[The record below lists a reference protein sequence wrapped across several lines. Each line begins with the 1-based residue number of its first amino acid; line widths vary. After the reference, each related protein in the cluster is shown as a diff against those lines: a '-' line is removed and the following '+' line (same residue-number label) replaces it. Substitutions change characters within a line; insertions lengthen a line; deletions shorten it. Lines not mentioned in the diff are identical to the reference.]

1 MIMVNHTRALQVA
14 SMLLLLAGC
23 ASTRTAPLAP
33 ASVPAQATGTQAVT
47 LQAIGPQAA
56 ASPAASSTVS
66 GSPAAGSSAPAAP
79 AAPSIKAGTSV
90 VSSDGFLGPDARLLP
105 DIQAYAQEVAQTR
118 GIPLS
123 HVEALLKSA
132 QYDAAASRLMA
143 PSPTRIRRSWVTY
156 RNRFVEPVR
165 INAGVKFWEE
175 NQSTLDRSA
184 AEYGVPPSIIV
195 AIIGVE
201 TIYGRNTGNFR
212 VLDALATLGFRYP
225 DASKPERSQMFRDQL
240 ADLIQLDYEKKLDAT
255 QIQGSFAGA
264 MGLPQFMPGSLMR
277 YAADGD
283 RDGRID
289 LLYSTEDA
297 IASVARFLRLHG
309 WTPGLPVFAPATLPR
324 DPQSLVVGGLQPT
337 HDWADLQAAGARLRA
352 GPPTQQ
358 LTSADPA
365 APGAA
370 PAWMHHKLGIVNLP
384 DEPRNTIEYR
394 TGTPNFFAITHYN
407 RSYFYAASVAD
418 LAQALAAKMG
428 YGGPNPP

>member
-1 MIMVNHTRALQVA
+1 MFNRARTLQVA
-14 SMLLLLAGC
+14 LILLLLAGC
-23 ASTRTAPLAP
+23 ASTRTAALSPAGIDAVAP
-33 ASVPAQATGTQAVT
+33 ATT
-47 LQAIGPQAA
+47 
-56 ASPAASSTVS
+56 
-66 GSPAAGSSAPAAP
+66 GSPAAGSPAAGSP
-79 AAPSIKAGTSV
+79 ATGSPTPASPAASLPALQPAPEPAPSIRAG
-90 VSSDGFLGPDARLLP
+90 SSIAGSAAFLGPNAELVP
-105 DIQAYAQEVAQTR
+105 DIQAYAQEVAETR
-118 GIPLS
+118 NIPLS
-123 HVEALLKSA
+123 HVQTLLKNA
-132 QYDAAASRLMA
+132 QYDATAARLMA
-143 PSPTRIRRSWVTY
+143 PSQTRIRRSWVTY

-165 INAGVKFWEE
+165 INAGLKFWEE
-175 NQSTLDRSA
+175 NRKTLDRSA
-184 AEYGVPPSIIV
+184 AEYGVPQSIIV

-201 TIYGRNTGNFR
+201 TVYGRNTGNFR

-240 ADLIQLDYEKKLDAT
+240 ADLIQLDYEKKLDAL

-309 WTPGLPVFAPATLPR
+309 WTPGLPVFASVVLPSN
-324 DPQSLVVGGLQPT
+324 PQPLVAGGLNPT
-337 HDWADLQAAGARLRA
+337 HDWVDLQKQGATLRPSVPLRQLTAGAVEA
-352 GPPTQQ
+352 
-358 LTSADPA
+358 SAT
-365 APGAA
+365 
-370 PAWMHHKLGIVNLP
+370 PAWTRHKLGIVNLP

-428 YGGPNPP
+428 YGGPN